1 MTAEARGK
9 GILLF
14 KVRKSLNIPY
24 FNYLLGDVVRF
35 EEAKLTSKGQIT
47 IPKSVRMQLVLK
59 PGKSVLF
66 IPEGRD
72 VIIKPKVKDSLRD
85 LERIRKELEEEGRL
99 FTEKEIKQMIRES
112 KREWSKVE

>member
-1 MTAEARGK
+1 MK
-9 GILLF
+9 
-14 KVRKSLNIPY
+14 
-24 FNYLLGDVVRF
+24 F

-47 IPKSVRMQLVLK
+47 IPKSIRMQLNLK

-72 VIIKPKVKDSLRD
+72 MIIKAKSKDSLRD

-99 FTEKEIKQMIRES
+99 FTEKEINQMIKEG
-112 KREWSKVE
+112 KKEWSKVE